1 MLLQNAHI
9 VDGHAAVHGL
19 AHVIDGQQAHLDRGA
34 GRALLTLLNG
44 FSHSRWSE
52 QHERVHRFAGD
63 GLDWQLALLA
73 PTPALAAATGL
84 PLERRL
90 GLRNG
95 GIAVELFVG
104 PIA

>member
-1 MLLQNAHI
+1 MRLETA
-9 VDGHAAVHGL
+9 DFAESEPPAARGL
-19 AHVIDGQQAHLDRGA
+19 VLTNPPYGVRIADKRQLRAIYRRLGEHL
-34 GRALLTLLNG
+34 RA
-44 FSHSRWSE
+44 
-52 QHERVHRFAGD
+52 RFAGD